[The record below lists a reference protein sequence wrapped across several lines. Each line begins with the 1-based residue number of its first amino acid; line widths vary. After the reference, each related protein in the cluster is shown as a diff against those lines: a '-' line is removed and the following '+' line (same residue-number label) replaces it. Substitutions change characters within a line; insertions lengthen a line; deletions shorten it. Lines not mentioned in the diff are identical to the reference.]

1 MSPSLNYKTERT
13 SSGWSRSRTNNICP
27 ALWLLIEPSICL
39 RGKWMMKIAKPIP
52 YSPTFKG
59 GFAGV
64 AGRAVTAIALSMFN
78 APFTV
83 EAEESK
89 TMTPRQNL
97 STRQEAI
104 PTIAAFTAMGNLPQ
118 LNVALKEGLDAEL
131 TISETKE
138 ILVQMYAY
146 TGFPRSLN
154 ALAEFMNVLAERKQ
168 QGITDESGREPMPV
182 PSGAELLALGTA
194 NQTQLAGAPVKGAL

>member
-1 MSPSLNYKTERT
+1 
-13 SSGWSRSRTNNICP
+13 
-27 ALWLLIEPSICL
+27 
-39 RGKWMMKIAKPIP
+39 MKIAKPIP

-138 ILVQMYAY
+138 VLVQMYAY

-154 ALAEFMNVLAERKQ
+154 ALAELMKVLSEPRQRPASVRGVEVSTSMMEQSQRGPVRQFSERQ
-168 QGITDESGREPMPV
+168 
-182 PSGAELLALGTA
+182 PSSRPSRRSPPA
-194 NQTQLAGAPVKGAL
+194 